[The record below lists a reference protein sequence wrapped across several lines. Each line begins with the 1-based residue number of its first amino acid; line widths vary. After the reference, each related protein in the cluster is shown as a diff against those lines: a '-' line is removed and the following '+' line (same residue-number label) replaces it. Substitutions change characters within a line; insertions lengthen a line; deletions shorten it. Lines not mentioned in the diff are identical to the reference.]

1 MNGQICFKFLAGA
14 ALAVL
19 GVTACAPLSSGAEPI
34 AVAPA
39 KMPRLGSVDER
50 FQSFNVEMV
59 EVTGGRFWAP
69 YSKSNDRAED
79 AARAAGRSA
88 PAIDPAAFRNR
99 PPIDLASPRL
109 RKLAAALGPAF
120 VRISGTWANSTYFHD
135 SDAPAPAT
143 PPPGFGGVLTRA
155 QWRGVVEFAHA
166 ANAKVVTSFA
176 ISDGVRDAN
185 GGWTSDQARKLLSFT
200 NAAGGSIA
208 AAELF
213 NEPSLAA
220 MGGAPKGYDAA
231 AYGRDFAVFL
241 AFARKTAPDM
251 AILGPGSLGEA
262 GAMGGVGLKT
272 QDLLSAAGRGV
283 DAFSYHFYGAVSKRC
298 AVMAAALQIT
308 PEAALSEDWLSRTDR
323 DQAFYAA
330 MRDRFEPG
338 KPLWLTEPA
347 ETASGGQPG
356 PASVIDR

>member
-1 MNGQICFKFLAGA
+1 MNGKICFKFLAGA

-69 YSKSNDRAED
+69 YSKSNDAASD
-79 AARAAGRSA
+79 AAPAAGLSA

-135 SDAPAPAT
+135 SDTPAPAT

-155 QWRGVVEFAHA
+155 QWLGVFELPHA
-166 ANAKVVTSFA
+166 PRANIATPFPLT
-176 ISDGVRDAN
+176 ISERDA
-185 GGWTSDQARKLLSFT
+185 
-200 NAAGGSIA
+200 
-208 AAELF
+208 
-213 NEPSLAA
+213 
-220 MGGAPKGYDAA
+220 Y
-231 AYGRDFAVFL
+231 
-241 AFARKTAPDM
+241 
-251 AILGPGSLGEA
+251 
-262 GAMGGVGLKT
+262 
-272 QDLLSAAGRGV
+272 
-283 DAFSYHFYGAVSKRC
+283 
-298 AVMAAALQIT
+298 
-308 PEAALSEDWLSRTDR
+308 
-323 DQAFYAA
+323 
-330 MRDRFEPG
+330 
-338 KPLWLTEPA
+338 
-347 ETASGGQPG
+347 
-356 PASVIDR
+356 